1 MINIYFSISISS
13 KINKCCQAREVNVV
27 SLTIMLFWVS
37 LRQNQTSNF
46 SQDFVLLDLLFQL
59 HALQNIPEQHKLQMS
74 SLAGWKLKF
83 LK

>member
-46 SQDFVLLDLLFQL
+46 SQDFVLLDLFQL
-59 HALQNIPEQHKLQMS
+59 HALQNIPEQYKLQMS
-74 SLAGWKLKF
+74 SLAG
-83 LK
+83 